1 MSIHSESRD
10 LAGDIAQRVGNMLTR
25 RAFLTQSSTGVGM
38 MALATL
44 LNPSPAMGASGPAP
58 GAALRTLHLPAKAK
72 RVIYLFQS
80 GAPSHLDLFDSK
92 PKLREMTGQELP
104 PSVRQGQRI
113 TGMTAGQSVLKCV
126 GSAHPFK
133 AFGKNGVELCEL
145 LPNIGGIID
154 DIALIRTLHVDAI
167 NHDPAVTFIGTGNQQ
182 PGRPTMGAWLSYGL
196 GSDNQNLPAYV
207 VLTSGGGGQPLQARY
222 WGNGFL
228 PGNHQGVLFRSQ
240 GDPVLYVSNPPG
252 LSAKARRQLIDSMQ
266 ELNRKQ
272 LGQLGDPAI
281 ATHIENYELAF
292 RMQTSVP
299 ELMDISKEPK
309 DVLEL
314 YGAEPGKAS
323 FANNC
328 LLARR
333 LAERGVRFIQ
343 LCHRDWD
350 HHGGLPDGIKNQTK
364 TTDKPS
370 AALIK
375 DLKQRGLLD
384 DTLVIW
390 GGEFGRTAYS
400 QGEITKTNFGRDHHP
415 RCFSIWMAGG
425 GIKPGL
431 VYGKTDDFGYNIVE
445 DPVNV
450 HDLHTTLL
458 HLLGIDH
465 KQLTYRFEGRDY
477 RLTDIHGEL
486 VKPLLA

>member
-1 MSIHSESRD
+1 MHFQPD
-10 LAGDIAQRVGNMLTR
+10 LERLLTR
-25 RAFLTQSSTGVGM
+25 RAFLTRSTTGLG
-38 MALATL
+38 ALALASL
-44 LNPSPAMGASGPAP
+44 LPPSLLGAGSPAAKSKGA
-58 GAALRTLHLPAKAK
+58 LTTLHSVPKAK

-80 GAPSHLDLFDSK
+80 GAPSHLDLFDPK
-92 PKLREMTGQELP
+92 PKLKEMTGEELP
-104 PSVRQGQRI
+104 PSVRRGQRI

-126 GSAHPFK
+126 GSPFE
-133 AFGKNGVELCEL
+133 FQRYGQSGMELSSL
-145 LPNIGGIID
+145 LPGIGSIAD
-154 DIALIRTLHVDAI
+154 DLALIRSLHVDAI
-167 NHDPAVTFIGTGNQQ
+167 NHDPAVTFFGTGNQQ
-182 PGRPTMGAWLSYGL
+182 PGRPTMGAWAAYGL
-196 GSDNQNLPAYV
+196 GTENENLPAFV
-207 VLTSGGGGQPLQARY
+207 VLVSGSGGQALQARY

-228 PGNHQGVLFRSQ
+228 SADFQGVQLRSQ

-252 LSAKARRQLIDSMQ
+252 LSGQSRRQLLDAMQ
-266 ELNRKQ
+266 TLNRKQ
-272 LGQLGDPAI
+272 LGELGDPEI

-299 ELMDISKEPK
+299 ELMNLASEPK
-309 DVLEL
+309 EVLEL
-314 YGAEPGKAS
+314 YGAEPGKPS

-350 HHGGLPDGIKNQTK
+350 HHGGLTDGIKAQTK
-364 TTDKPS
+364 NTDQAS
-370 AALIK
+370 GALVR

-400 QGEITKTNFGRDHHP
+400 QGDFSQKSFGRDHHP

-425 GIKPGL
+425 GIRPG
-431 VYGKTDDFGYNIVE
+431 VVHGRTDDFGYNIVE
-445 DPVNV
+445 DPVSV
-450 HDLHTTLL
+450 HDLHATIL
-458 HLLGIDH
+458 HLLGIEH
-465 KQLTYRFEGRDY
+465 TQFTYRFEGRDF
-477 RLTDIHGEL
+477 RLTDVSGEL

>member
-1 MSIHSESRD
+1 MH
-10 LAGDIAQRVGNMLTR
+10 LQNDIQQILSR
-25 RAFLTQSSTGVGM
+25 RAFLTRSTTGLGSI
-38 MALATL
+38 ALGSLMRQGQAL
-44 LNPSPAMGASGPAP
+44 GAQASGDSLGNLKALHFAP
-58 GAALRTLHLPAKAK
+58 KAK

-92 PKLREMTGQELP
+92 PKLRDMTGEELP
-104 PSVRQGQRI
+104 PSVRMGQRI
-113 TGMTAGQSVLKCV
+113 TGMTAGQTVLKCV
-126 GSAHPFK
+126 GSAFEFK
-133 AFGKNGVELCEL
+133 RYGKSGVELSSM
-145 LPNIGGIID
+145 LPHIGSVVD
-154 DIALIRTLHVDAI
+154 DIALIRSMHTDPI
-167 NHDPAVTFIGTGNQQ
+167 NHDPAVTFFGTGHQQ
-182 PGRPTMGAWLSYGL
+182 PGRPTMGSWLAYGL
-196 GSDNQNLPAYV
+196 GSQNENLPAYV
-207 VLTSGGGGQPLQARY
+207 VLISGSGGQSLQARY

-228 PGNHQGVLFRSQ
+228 PGNYQGVQLRSQ

-252 LSAKARRQLIDSMQ
+252 LSSKARRQMLDSMQ
-266 ELNRKQ
+266 ELNRRQ
-272 LGQLGDPAI
+272 LGLLGQPEI

-292 RMQTSVP
+292 RMQSSVP

-309 DVLEL
+309 SVLDM
-314 YGAEPGKAS
+314 YGAVPGKAS

-333 LAERGVRFIQ
+333 LTESGVRFVQ

-350 HHGGLPDGIKNQTK
+350 HHGGLPDGIKAQTK
-364 TTDKPS
+364 NTDQGS

-384 DTLVIW
+384 ETLVIW

-400 QGEITKTNFGRDHHP
+400 QGEISKTNFGRDHHP

-431 VYGKTDDFGYNIVE
+431 VLGETDEFGYNIVK
-445 DPVNV
+445 DPVSV
-450 HDLHTTLL
+450 HDLHATIL

-465 KQLTYRFEGRDY
+465 LRFTYRSEGRDF
-477 RLTDIHGEL
+477 RLTDISGEL